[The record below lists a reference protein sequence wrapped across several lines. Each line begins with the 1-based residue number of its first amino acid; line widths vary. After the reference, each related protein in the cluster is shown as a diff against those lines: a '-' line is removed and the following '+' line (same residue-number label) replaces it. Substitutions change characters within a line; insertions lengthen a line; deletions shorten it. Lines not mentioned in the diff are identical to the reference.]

1 MGAFHDHF
9 VTTWSAGSH
18 PQALRGYEK
27 LDILGLLP
35 NSSNSMNASQHQC
48 ECLQEIVQ
56 LFDEQPGLGGD
67 STKPGLFGR
76 LDHKLV
82 KIGEESNQLFENYMR
97 TGERLYCVSEYGQC
111 GASVPLYQWFS
122 VSEIDNFVTTRE
134 ELDLA
139 HDTNIKS
146 KGVLCYIWSN
156 DYKSGQKA
164 PEVTDKRII
173 PKIDGA
179 NIPIA
184 GGFPTYTRT
193 GPSEIK
199 KSGLCPTLTATNG
212 QWSYTSSMRTPGTIG
227 FLNCNTGYAIT
238 NGTSAIVC
246 QRTGRWLPE
255 PPTCNLSGC
264 PPIEHER
271 SSSPTSHSSVQGH
284 IVYNSIAVADQRYPT
299 GTTAMLICSERMD
312 VSHNGADISYCT
324 LSGWQPKKLGKC
336 EKICP
341 KINVENAN
349 IVYTDSHGLDQ
360 VTTTNGTI
368 ATVICPFGT
377 NLVGKGTAE
386 CIDGKW
392 DNEKI
397 GECKMLSCPVLESV
411 DAGRLTYFNA
421 RNEPTNPAVVKINPG
436 TIVRLTCDSNSN
448 LRGAGESMC
457 HTTETWQPE
466 IGTCE

>member
-1 MGAFHDHF
+1 MGAFRDHF
-9 VTTWSAGSH
+9 ATTWSSSSH

-35 NSSNSMNASQHQC
+35 NSSNALNDNSEYKC

-82 KIGEESNQLFENYMR
+82 KMGEESNQLFENYMR
-97 TGERLYCVSEYGQC
+97 TGERLYCVPEFGQC
-111 GASVPLYQWFS
+111 GASIPLYQWFS
-122 VSEIDNFVTTRE
+122 ASEIDNFVTTRE

-146 KGVLCYIWSN
+146 KGVLCYIWSHN
-156 DYKSGQKA
+156 YKSGQKA
-164 PEVTDKRII
+164 APITDKKII
-173 PKIDGA
+173 PKMDEKN

-184 GGFPTYTRT
+184 GGFQTYTRT

-199 KSGLCPTLTATNG
+199 KVTDLACPTLTATNG
-212 QWSYTSSMRTPGTIG
+212 QWSYTSLMRTPGTIG
-227 FLNCNTGYAIT
+227 FLNCNTGYAII
-238 NGTSAIVC
+238 NGTLAIVC

-264 PPIEHER
+264 PPIEHEH
-271 SSSPTSHSSVQGH
+271 SNPTQVQGR
-284 IVYNSIAVADQRYPT
+284 IVYNSVVVADQRYPV

-324 LSGWQPKKLGKC
+324 LSGWQPRKLGKC

-341 KINVENAN
+341 KIHVENAN
-349 IVYTDSHGLDQ
+349 IVYADSHGLDQ
-360 VTTTNGTI
+360 VTNTDGTI
-368 ATVICPFGT
+368 ATLICPFGT
-377 NLVGKGTAE
+377 NLIGKGTAE
-386 CIDGKW
+386 CSDGKW
-392 DNEKI
+392 DNENI
-397 GECKMLSCPVLESV
+397 GECKMLNCPVLKSI
-411 DAGRLTYFNA
+411 DGGRLTYYNA
-421 RNEPTNPAVVKINPG
+421 KSEPTNPLIVKIIPG
-436 TIVRLTCDSNSN
+436 TIVRLTCGSDSN
-448 LRGAGESMC
+448 LKGAGESMC

-466 IGTCE
+466 IGICE